1 MGIKKISEFL
11 NKENRIAIVGVSDNS
26 KKWGRKIF
34 EKLKLDNFCVYPIN
48 PKHKKIGE
56 DICYPNLRSLPK
68 KPTIVITVV
77 SPKITEKIVEECKEL
92 GINKIWM
99 QPGSES
105 GKVITFCRDNNIE
118 ASFNTCFVM
127 NSKEGN

>member
-1 MGIKKISEFL
+1 MGIKKISESL
-11 NKENRIAIVGVSDNS
+11 TKENRIAIVGVSVNS

-34 EKLKLDNFCVYPIN
+34 EKLKADNFCVYPIN
-48 PKHKKIGE
+48 PKHKKIGK
-56 DICYPNLRSLPK
+56 DVCYPNLRSLPE
-68 KPTIVITVV
+68 KPAIVITVV
-77 SPKITEKIVEECKEL
+77 SPKITERIAKECKNL
-92 GINKIWM
+92 GITKIWM

-105 GKVITFCRDNNIE
+105 DKVITFCRDNNIE